1 MDYEKACEILEISQ
15 KHLDEDVKKAYFRMA
30 LRYHPD
36 KYKQDNV
43 IFICHEMVSKV
54 MRGSLLQ
61 LKESE
66 ILSLNHKQNI
76 VYSFSQGQ
84 LGVIEHV

>member
-1 MDYEKACEILEISQ
+1 MPMGESYELLMGRVSKVL
-15 KHLDEDVKKAYFRMA
+15 
-30 LRYHPD
+30 D
-36 KYKQDNV
+36 KYKEENV

-61 LKESE
+61 LKEDE
-66 ILSLNHKQNI
+66 ILPLNHKQNI

-84 LGVIEHV
+84 LETIEHV